1 MGSMLRD
8 FRYSCRLFL
17 QTPGF
22 VAAALLSLAL
32 GIGANT
38 TIFSVLNAILL
49 RPFPVKEPGRLV
61 VLFENNRQGDDM
73 RAPTYASFAQWKQRS
88 KVFESMALGDLG
100 GAGPATLTSTKEA
113 VRVRIGAVST
123 DFFSLIGVAPA
134 LGRGFLPEDSPP
146 GQGNAVVLSHDFWQ
160 RQFGGD
166 KNILGRTVAIE
177 GEKAAIVGVMPAGFW
192 YVPWDKDIDA
202 WYVFNPSSNPNGRWL
217 TPVGRLRPGATLQQA
232 QAEMATFFQNL
243 EQEQPD
249 IYKGWGIHVESL
261 HEWAVGGSRR
271 TLYLLLASVGFV
283 LLIGCANVANLLLAR
298 ANTRRKEFAVRV
310 SLGASRLRLVQ
321 QLLTESVALALV
333 GGLLGVLVAY
343 AGTKLFVALAPEWFG
358 VTDLGIDVTVLVF
371 TCALSLLTG
380 LLFGLIPALQGSRPD
395 LNESLKEAG
404 GRSGGGSRGR
414 GRSALVVS
422 EVALALLLLMGAGLM
437 INSFIRLQNVDL
449 GFDPKNILKAEVF
462 LAGPKY
468 WNNIG
473 GDMKRVTPQGD
484 VFFQQLV
491 ERAEHLPGVLSAG
504 IGSLARMSPHQFRI
518 VGKPA
523 QPIKDLPRAAFAE
536 VSPGYFRT
544 MGIQLLKGRLLSAR
558 VEGAPWAVVVSDA
571 FVRRFFPKEDP
582 IGKVLYMIVPS
593 FGANHDVEEAHPRE
607 IIGVV
612 RDVKYWGPRNKP
624 PLTVYGS
631 YREHPSDYPGG
642 SYSFHL
648 WTTLVLRTRVAPT
661 SLARSVQH
669 IVAELDK
676 DQVVF
681 DTMPLERMISSF
693 VAPQRFWMRL
703 FTIFGGLAL
712 VLAVVGIYGV
722 MSYSVSRRTH
732 EIGIRMANGA
742 QQRDI
747 LKLVLSHG
755 LKLAL
760 IGVMIGIVGSL
771 ALTRLIKGYLYE
783 VKPTDPLTFLIV
795 GLVLI
800 AVALAASYIPA
811 RRATKVDPMV
821 ALRYE

>member
-1 MGSMLRD
+1 MAQLEWAIGLLAGAD
-8 FRYSCRLFL
+8 
-17 QTPGF
+17 
-22 VAAALLSLAL
+22 AAEE
-32 GIGANT
+32 
-38 TIFSVLNAILL
+38 ILH
-49 RPFPVKEPGRLV
+49 V
-61 VLFENNRQGDDM
+61 
-73 RAPTYASFAQWKQRS
+73 
-88 KVFESMALGDLG
+88 G
-100 GAGPATLTSTKEA
+100 G
-113 VRVRIGAVST
+113 
-123 DFFSLIGVAPA
+123 
-134 LGRGFLPEDSPP
+134 
-146 GQGNAVVLSHDFWQ
+146 
-160 RQFGGD
+160 
-166 KNILGRTVAIE
+166 
-177 GEKAAIVGVMPAGFW
+177 
-192 YVPWDKDIDA
+192 
-202 WYVFNPSSNPNGRWL
+202 
-217 TPVGRLRPGATLQQA
+217 
-232 QAEMATFFQNL
+232 L

-249 IYKGWGIHVESL
+249 IYKGWGIHLESL

-271 TLYLLLASVGFV
+271 TLYLLLGSVGFV

-298 ANTRRKEFAVRV
+298 ANTRRQEFAVRA
-310 SLGASRLRLVQ
+310 SLGASRLRLVR
-321 QLLTESVALALV
+321 QLLTESLVLALV
-333 GGLLGVLVAY
+333 GGLLGILVAY
-343 AGTKLFVALAPEWFG
+343 AGTKLFVALVPEWFG

>member
-73 RAPTYASFAQWKQRS
+73 RVPTYAAFAQWKQRS

-100 GAGPATLTSTKEA
+100 GAGPATLTSSKEA
-113 VRVRIGAVST
+113 VRVRIGSVST

-146 GQGNAVVLSHDFWQ
+146 GQGNAVVLSYDFWQ

-166 KNILGRTVAIE
+166 KNILGQTVAVE

-192 YVPWDKDIDA
+192 YVPWGKDTDA
-202 WYVFNPSSNPNGRWL
+202 WYVFNPSVNPNSRWL
-217 TPVGRLRPGATLQQA
+217 IPVGRLRPGATLQQA
-232 QAEMATFFQNL
+232 QAEMSTFFQSL

-249 IYKGWGIHVESL
+249 IYKGWGIHLESL

-271 TLYLLLASVGFV
+271 TLYLLLGSVGFV

-298 ANTRRKEFAVRV
+298 ANTRRKEFAVRA

-321 QLLTESVALALV
+321 QLLTESLVLALV
-333 GGLLGVLVAY
+333 GGLLGILVAY

-558 VEGAPWAVVVSDA
+558 VEGAPW
-571 FVRRFFPKEDP
+571 
-582 IGKVLYMIVPS
+582 
-593 FGANHDVEEAHPRE
+593 
-607 IIGVV
+607 
-612 RDVKYWGPRNKP
+612 
-624 PLTVYGS
+624 
-631 YREHPSDYPGG
+631 
-642 SYSFHL
+642 
-648 WTTLVLRTRVAPT
+648 
-661 SLARSVQH
+661 
-669 IVAELDK
+669 
-676 DQVVF
+676 
-681 DTMPLERMISSF
+681 
-693 VAPQRFWMRL
+693 
-703 FTIFGGLAL
+703 
-712 VLAVVGIYGV
+712 
-722 MSYSVSRRTH
+722 
-732 EIGIRMANGA
+732 
-742 QQRDI
+742 
-747 LKLVLSHG
+747 
-755 LKLAL
+755 
-760 IGVMIGIVGSL
+760 
-771 ALTRLIKGYLYE
+771 
-783 VKPTDPLTFLIV
+783 
-795 GLVLI
+795 
-800 AVALAASYIPA
+800 
-811 RRATKVDPMV
+811 
-821 ALRYE
+821 